1 MCKGSFFFWLEGLKK
16 IKEHKPDFAII
27 DLSLPD
33 VGGEV
38 IIKDLYLN
46 HSNTKIIVYSWQSYI
61 QQVTHLMSIGI
72 SGYVTK
78 DSSVS
83 DIILALE
90 NINLGQKYISPYL
103 NEVLLRICMS
113 KNEHTILASYQKPLT
128 ERELEISKLICS
140 GTTPAKIS
148 KILSISHSTVRAH
161 IKNLLEKLGLKKI
174 SELSM
179 FRKHLLIDR

>member
-1 MCKGSFFFWLEGLKK
+1 MCKGSFFFGSEGLKK

-46 HSNTKIIVYSWQSYI
+46 HSNTKIIVYRWQSYI

-103 NEVLLRICMS
+103 NEVLLQNM
-113 KNEHTILASYQKPLT
+113 Y
-128 ERELEISKLICS
+128 
-140 GTTPAKIS
+140 
-148 KILSISHSTVRAH
+148 V
-161 IKNLLEKLGLKKI
+161 
-174 SELSM
+174 
-179 FRKHLLIDR
+179 